1 MNQGWIKSGHMQGD
15 VLEPF
20 SGSEM
25 AIGRRHRAPKW
36 PKKAINVPFV
46 AISRAGGSKLVDQR
60 GSRLDLAQAHPGRCV
75 RTLSRVGN
83 GHRGAP

>member
-25 AIGRRHRAPKW
+25 AIGGRHMAPKW
-36 PKKAINVPFV
+36 PKKAINDPFV

-60 GSRLDLAQAHPGRCV
+60 GSRLDLIRAHPG
-75 RTLSRVGN
+75 
-83 GHRGAP
+83 